1 MALTQFSKANAGG
14 NGFGC
19 THDCQ
24 AVAAVI
30 AGGFTLCVSTNGSL
44 ATSMNGALM
53 PFLSQELR

>member
-1 MALTQFSKANAGG
+1 MALARIGKANAER

-19 THDCQ
+19 THDSQ

-30 AGGFTLCVSTNGSL
+30 AGGFTLCVSINGSL
-44 ATSMNGALM
+44 AKRMNGALM